1 MTPGTDGQIVTFYS
15 QKGGTGRTMAVAN
28 VAWILASNGYHV
40 LAADWDV
47 EAPGLHRYFHPFLD
61 AATSAATT
69 GVLNLFSGYVTEW
82 RTKPHTESAADLRRR
97 LARVLPHAVS
107 VDWTFPEGGSL
118 DYMPAGRQDGEYLT
132 HLMDFSWREFAERF
146 GGTRFLE
153 ALRHDMKSHYDF
165 TLIDSRCGVS
175 DLVGLCTIDM
185 PDILVNCF
193 TLSSQS
199 IEGAARMARSILQD
213 VHPRPLR
220 ILPVAMRVAD
230 DRDDRL
236 AAARELVR
244 MSFQQLPA
252 ASRTG
257 VEVPH
262 RSDYA
267 YEETLAAFGDPPGEP
282 NSLLAAFE
290 LLTELITEGRVRGL
304 PPLDDELRRRHL
316 ASYVRPLSPI
326 ATPLR
331 LWYAPQD
338 RMWAD
343 WVGWLLAGSGFE
355 VITSGGGSEPGPWG
369 GAPRT
374 LALLSSSF
382 LRSPQS
388 RTLGENMGGT
398 GSGPSG
404 KLIPLRIEP
413 VALTPPFSD
422 YEAVDLTSLDEPGTA
437 EALLRGVGLS
447 GEAAE
452 RALGPARPRFPRR
465 TPDLWEAPARNPF
478 FVGRDRL
485 LDQLAATLKVS
496 RQQAVILPHD
506 GLAATGRTQLAVE
519 YAHRFQA
526 AYDLVWWIRAHSR
539 ESVLLSLAQLAER
552 MGLRNGDDVPTA
564 ARRALDALDSGSP
577 SCRWLLVYDN
587 AAGRPALS
595 ELLPAGPQGH
605 VLVTSRDRTWSESMH
620 PVWVDAFTR
629 EQSIELLRRRAPS
642 LSAVDADRI
651 AATASDL
658 PLAVAQAGA
667 WLAQFPSAQDYL
679 HRLTAR
685 SDARAAR
692 GADDGAAPAIAA
704 GTAVALDALAERA
717 PAALRLLALCSVLAP
732 QPLPL
737 ALVCTDTALRLLRPH
752 DDALHEPMLVDR
764 QVQELSRLGLAEVD
778 LAGHT
783 LKVHRVVQ
791 HLVTA
796 ALPAGELDE
805 VRHEAH
811 LLLRAAVPRRDDSA
825 AEADDLAFERL
836 WPHFDHAGA
845 DACPDSDTRVVLLER
860 VRRTAQHG
868 MPARALE
875 LGRRLDRSWTAVDGG
890 DDDQHVLQ
898 LRNHQATALRSLGAN
913 DEAYGLDART
923 LARQREL
930 LPPGHSHTLITA
942 AGLAEDL
949 RALGRFGEA
958 LELAREVHT
967 GFHDLFGEEHPQ
979 TLTAAEALARSYRLV
994 GDYSAARE
1002 RSLDTWQ
1009 RQCRVL
1015 GDGHPAAL
1023 ASALGLARD
1032 LRELGD
1038 YAGSVRVLRPALE
1051 SLRRQNTHGALRA
1064 TVSLSVSLRRI
1075 GERHEADE
1083 LAAHA
1088 EEGYTT
1094 ERERDDP
1101 DWLVCGVNLA
1111 ALTAGAGDL
1120 AAARTVISRLQHGV
1134 AQLRGPEH
1142 PDNAVCDHNLAAWLR
1157 TAGETDEALAAAT
1170 RTVRSFGRFLGDA
1183 HPYTLFGRLTMA
1195 NVLGDMERFASAESM
1210 ARACAQALRTCLGEG
1225 HPDTLIADLSLAV
1238 TLRSMGRAAEAG
1250 RLRDRAV
1257 SAFDKRL
1264 GPGHPWTA
1272 AGRGW
1277 QRVDRDLEFLLPA

>member
-1 MTPGTDGQIVTFYS
+1 MTPGSDGQIVTFYS

-61 AATSAATT
+61 TATSAATT

-82 RTKPHTESAADLRRR
+82 RTRPATESAADLRQR

-107 VDWTFPEGGSL
+107 VDWTFPDGGSL

-175 DLVGLCTIDM
+175 DLVGLCTIDL

-199 IEGAARMARSILQD
+199 IEGAARMARSILRD

-230 DRDDRL
+230 DKDTRL

-244 MSFQQLPA
+244 VSFQHLPA
-252 ASRTG
+252 DSRAG

-282 NSLLAAFE
+282 TSLLSAFE
-290 LLTELITEGRVRGL
+290 LLTELITEGGVRNL

-343 WVGWLLAGSGFE
+343 WVGWLLAASGFE
-355 VITSGGGSEPGPWG
+355 VIASGSGTEPGARG
-369 GAPRT
+369 TEPRT

-388 RTLGENMGGT
+388 RTLGESMGET
-398 GSGPSG
+398 GSGSSDR
-404 KLIPLRIEP
+404 LIPLRIEP
-413 VALTPPFSD
+413 VPLTPPFSD
-422 YEAVDLTSLDEPGTA
+422 YEAVDLTSLDESGTA

-447 GEAAE
+447 GDAAE

-465 TPDLWEAPARNPF
+465 TPDVWEAPPRNPF

-485 LDQLAATLKVS
+485 LDQLDATLQVS
-496 RQQAVILPHD
+496 RQRAVILPHN
-506 GLAATGRTQLAVE
+506 GLTATGRTQLAVE
-519 YAHRFQA
+519 YVHRFQA
-526 AYDLVWWIRAHSR
+526 AYDLVWWVRAHSR

-552 MGLRNGDDVPTA
+552 MAMRNGDDVPTA
-564 ARRALDALDSGSP
+564 AHRALDALDSGSP
-577 SCRWLLVYDN
+577 SGRWLLVYDN
-587 AAGRPALS
+587 AGGTAALS
-595 ELLPAGPQGH
+595 GLLPTGPQGH
-605 VLVTSRDRTWSESMH
+605 VLVTSRDRAWSEAMH
-620 PVWVDAFTR
+620 PIWVDVFTR
-629 EQSIELLRRRAPS
+629 EQSIELLRRRVPD

-651 AATASDL
+651 AATANDL
-658 PLAVAQAGA
+658 PLAVAQAGS
-667 WLAQFPSAQDYL
+667 WLAQFPSAQEYL
-679 HRLTAR
+679 HRLTAWN
-685 SDARAAR
+685 DARAAR
-692 GADDGAAPAIAA
+692 GTDAPASPPIAA
-704 GTAVALDALAERA
+704 GTGVALDALAERA
-717 PAALRLLALCSVLAP
+717 PAALRLLTLCSRLA
-732 QPLPL
+732 PLPL
-737 ALVCTDTALRLLRPH
+737 PLTLVYTDTALRLLRPH
-752 DDALHEPMLVDR
+752 NASLHEPMMVDR
-764 QVQELSRLGLAEVD
+764 EVQELSRLGLAEVD
-778 LAGHT
+778 QAGHT

-791 HLVTA
+791 RLVLA
-796 ALPAGELDE
+796 SLPGDE
-805 VRHEAH
+805 SDEIRHEAH
-811 LLLRAAVPRRDDSA
+811 RLLTAAAPRRDDSV
-825 AEADDLAFERL
+825 AETDDPAFDRL
-836 WPHFDHAGA
+836 WPHLDHAGA
-845 DACPDSDTRVVLLER
+845 DLCSDSDTRTVLLER
-860 VRRTAQHG
+860 VRRTAQYG

-898 LRNHQATALRSLGAN
+898 LRNQQAAALRSLGAH
-913 DEAYGLDART
+913 DEAHGLDSRT
-923 LARQREL
+923 LHRQRGL
-930 LPPGHSHTLITA
+930 LPPGHAHTLITA

-958 LELAREVHT
+958 LELAREVYT
-967 GFHDLFGEEHPQ
+967 GFHDLFGEDHPQ
-979 TLTAAEALARSYRLV
+979 TLTAAEALARSLRLV
-994 GDYSAARE
+994 GDYPAARE
-1002 RSLDTWQ
+1002 RSLATWQ

-1015 GDGHPAAL
+1015 GEGHPAAL
-1023 ASALGLARD
+1023 ASALCLARD

-1051 SLRRQNTHGALRA
+1051 CLRGHNTHGALRA

-1075 GERHEADE
+1075 GQRHEAHA
-1083 LAAHA
+1083 LAADA

-1094 ERERDDP
+1094 GPGRDEP

-1134 AQLRGPEH
+1134 TQLRGPEH

-1157 TAGETDEALAAAT
+1157 TAGETEEALAAAT
-1170 RTVRSFGRFLGDA
+1170 RTVRSFGRLLGDA
-1183 HPYTLFGRLTMA
+1183 HPYTLCGRLTMA
-1195 NVLGDMERFASAESM
+1195 NVLGDLEQFAPAESM
-1210 ARACAQALRTCLGEG
+1210 TRACVKALRGCLGDG
-1225 HPDTLIADLSLAV
+1225 HPDTLIAELCLAV
-1238 TLRSMGRAAEAG
+1238 TLRSMGETAEAG

-1257 SAFDKRL
+1257 SALDKRF
-1264 GPGHPWTA
+1264 GSGHPWTA